1 MLAAPGDGDWPQFRG
16 PQGNGIAAERGAPT
30 RWTPDTNIA
39 WKTKLPGI
47 GWSQPV
53 VSGGKIFLTTAEAD
67 TQPRPNPEDYSPGV
81 RGVGLLSSFLN
92 VELPP
97 PNVTYRWKVI
107 CLDAASGSVLWEQ
120 LAYEGKPTVRIHP
133 NNSYATETPVTDG
146 ERLIA
151 YFGMTGVFCYDFS
164 GKLLWKSELGAYPM
178 QMGWG
183 SGSSPA
189 IHDGRVFIQCD
200 NDKASFLVALDAQTG
215 QEIWR
220 AKRDERSNWS
230 SPYVWKNK
238 SRVELVTGGGTKARS
253 YEPATGKVLWELDAS
268 GRTSVTPVGDEDL
281 VYLNSAD
288 RLTGQRGVLD
298 AVRAG
303 ASGALMPPE
312 EGKPSES
319 VAWSIEL
326 TGHRVASPLL
336 LDGCLYLLEQQ
347 NGILR
352 CFDAKSGKE
361 HYRQRVPGATG
372 FTASPWAADGK
383 LYCLDQKG
391 QTFVIE
397 LGPQFKLLAT
407 NKVDDE
413 MFWSTPAISGRK
425 LLVRG
430 LNYLFC
436 VGE

>member
-1 MLAAPGDGDWPQFRG
+1 
-16 PQGNGIAAERGAPT
+16 
-30 RWTPDTNIA
+30 
-39 WKTKLPGI
+39 
-47 GWSQPV
+47 
-53 VSGGKIFLTTAEAD
+53 
-67 TQPRPNPEDYSPGV
+67 
-81 RGVGLLSSFLN
+81 
-92 VELPP
+92 
-97 PNVTYRWKVI
+97 
-107 CLDAASGSVLWEQ
+107 
-120 LAYEGKPTVRIHP
+120 
-133 NNSYATETPVTDG
+133 
-146 ERLIA
+146 
-151 YFGMTGVFCYDFS
+151 
-164 GKLLWKSELGAYPM
+164 
-178 QMGWG
+178 MGWG

-200 NDKASFLVALDAQTG
+200 NDKASFLVALDVKSG
-215 QEIWR
+215 QEVWR

-230 SPYVWKNK
+230 SPYIWKNK
-238 SRVELVTGGGTKARS
+238 SRIELVTGGGTKARS

-268 GRTSVTPVGDEDL
+268 GRTSVTPVGDEEL
-281 VYLNSAD
+281 VYLNSGD

-298 AVRAG
+298 AVCAG

-336 LDGCLYLLEQQ
+336 LEGCLYLLEQQ

-361 HYRQRVPGATG
+361 HYRQRVPGAAG

-383 LYCLDQKG
+383 LFCLDQKG

-397 LGPQFKLLAT
+397 PGPQFKVLAT
-407 NKVDDE
+407 NKLDDE